1 MKWFSYE
8 ECLEKIR
15 DYNIE
20 KIQIVKS
27 IQHLLK
33 NYNIF

>member
-1 MKWFSYE
+1 MKWISYE

-20 KIQIVKS
+20 KIQILNS
-27 IQHLLK
+27 IHQLLK